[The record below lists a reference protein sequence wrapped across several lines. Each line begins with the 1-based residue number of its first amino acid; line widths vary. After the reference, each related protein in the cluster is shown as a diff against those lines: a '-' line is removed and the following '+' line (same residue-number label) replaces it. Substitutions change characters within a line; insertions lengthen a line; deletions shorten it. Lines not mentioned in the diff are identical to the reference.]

1 MKLEY
6 LINYKKEEFETVDT
20 FCKHVLETAK
30 RVCPSLM
37 MSQNDTYKI
46 ITLLA
51 KYYKIEYS
59 EVIDIIKE
67 IEFGKPSKKYIIQYI
82 QCLNNHYL
90 NIDKRN

>member
-37 MSQNDTYKI
+37 ISKNDTYKI

-51 KYYKIEYS
+51 KYYKIEYN

-67 IEFGKPSKKYIIQYI
+67 IEFGKPSKKYILELFLIT
-82 QCLNNHYL
+82 NHSL
-90 NIDKRN
+90 FPNREK